1 MMRSAPHR
9 SSPSVEGK
17 FHVNRRSFL
26 AASGAVAGLPFF
38 AGRPALSQ
46 QVQIKGCGATFPR
59 QVFEAWSEAGLGPTG
74 IKMTY
79 DGTSSAEGLA
89 KCADRVVDFA
99 ATVAPT
105 SPRRLQELG
114 LMQFPSMV
122 GPVVFTVNL
131 PGVAKDQLRLTG
143 DCVADLYMGK
153 ITKWN
158 DPKLKEHNPGLALP
172 DLPVTP
178 IHRSDSTGTTLLT
191 TTYLSRA
198 SEAWRNGPKVGNV
211 VQWPVGKGG
220 HLNAGVADLVKAT
233 PGAIGY
239 VKNAYAAPKNL
250 TTTQLRNHSGD
261 FVKAERPNFYAA
273 IDATDWTRPGFVV
286 DMIDL
291 DGANV
296 WPVIGPCYTVICTNP
311 PAEKVETVRN
321 TMKFF
326 DWAFN
331 KGDDVVRRMGN
342 ASLPDAL
349 NKAVHEAWVAV
360 KDPSGRAIWGA

>member
-1 MMRSAPHR
+1 M
-9 SSPSVEGK
+9 
-17 FHVNRRSFL
+17 NRRSVL
-26 AASGAVAGLPFF
+26 AASATLAGAGLFGRSAF
-38 AGRPALSQ
+38 AQ
-46 QVQIKGCGATFPR
+46 QTQIKGCGATFPR
-59 QVFEAWSEAGLGPTG
+59 QVFEAWSEAGVGPTG
-74 IKMTY
+74 IKMAY
-79 DGTSSAEGLA
+79 EGISSGEGLS
-89 KCADRVVDFA
+89 KVADRVVDFA

-105 SPRRLQELG
+105 SVGRLREKG

-122 GPVVFTVNL
+122 GPVVFIVNL

-143 DCVADLYMGK
+143 DCIADLYMGK

-158 DPKLKEHNPGLALP
+158 DPKFKEHNPGLALP
-172 DLPVTP
+172 DLPVAP
-178 IHRSDSTGTTLLT
+178 IYRSDSTGTTLMT

-198 SEAWRNGPKVGNV
+198 SEAWRNGPKAGNV
-211 VQWPVGKGG
+211 VQWPVGKGAI
-220 HLNAGVADLVKAT
+220 LNAGIAEAVKAT

-250 TTTQLRNHSGD
+250 TTTQLRNHSGN
-261 FVKAERPNFYAA
+261 FVKPERPNFYAA
-273 IDATDWTRPGFVV
+273 IDATDWTRAGFIV

-296 WPVIGPCYTVICTNP
+296 WPVIGPCYTVMCTNP
-311 PAEKVETVRN
+311 PAEKVEAIRN

-331 KGDDVVRRMGN
+331 KGDDIVRRMGN

-349 NKAVHEAWVAV
+349 NKAVHESWVNI
-360 KDPSGRAIWGA
+360 KDPSGRPIWGA